1 MRDVKV
7 ASRSDVSKAASPKN
21 QKPLTISDIL
31 RTNRVQQL
39 GTHRHTQV
47 REITQQLP
55 RNPETFVDLEG
66 AVNIRVVDE
75 AFPADCCSGFLT
87 VKSISTNDSEGKEGL
102 TNTLS

>member
-7 ASRSDVSKAASPKN
+7 ASWSDASKAASPKN

-55 RNPETFVDLEG
+55 SNPKTFVDLER
-66 AVNIRVVDE
+66 AVDIRVVDE
-75 AFPADCCSGFLT
+75 AFPTDCCSGFFT
-87 VKSISTNDSEGKEGL
+87 VKDISTNDWEGKKGL
-102 TNTLS
+102 TNKLS